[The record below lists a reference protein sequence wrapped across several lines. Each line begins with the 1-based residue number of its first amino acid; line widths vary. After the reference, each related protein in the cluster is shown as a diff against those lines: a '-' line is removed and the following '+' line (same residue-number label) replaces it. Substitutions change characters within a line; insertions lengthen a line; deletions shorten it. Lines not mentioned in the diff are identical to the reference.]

1 MSNDNGMGSIVFAP
15 IYAPDDT
22 YRSLIA
28 SHPVQTTE
36 SYLTELPAK
45 ASKVEGVGDINS
57 DALGSGARY
66 NQGKPPMELI
76 PLRLLSDT
84 LAVRD
89 KLSPAVESLLQ
100 LGLWQE
106 RAGEDLTRLKLIL
119 TYLGPE
125 GWLDCAKVFD
135 YGQRKYKAW
144 NWAKGMP
151 WSVPMACAAR
161 HLLAMAS
168 GEANDPE
175 SGLPHRGHVFC
186 NIVMLMTYIGK
197 YPEGDDRPPSGT
209 LSKEAV

>member
-1 MSNDNGMGSIVFAP
+1 MSQNEPVGSIVFAP
-15 IYAPDDT
+15 IYASDKAFQ
-22 YRSLIA
+22 SFVA
-28 SHPVQTTE
+28 AQTAE
-36 SYLTELPAK
+36 GYLTELPAK
-45 ASKVEGVGDINS
+45 VSETQVGDINS

-66 NQGKPPMELI
+66 NQGKAPMELI

-84 LAVRD
+84 LAMRD

-186 NIVMLMTYIGK
+186 NIVMLMTYIAK
-197 YPEGDDRPPSGT
+197 YPEGDDRPPVGT
-209 LSKEAV
+209 LSAGKAE